1 MSIEPINEV
10 RLTGAFER
18 GIELSQVSRGD
29 NEFELAAGSL
39 TFNVMRG
46 GKEIRNWIDVECI
59 GEHAQDLADVPKNI
73 AVTITGEIRR
83 AAWKDPVTDEWK
95 HRHFIYYRSHVSH
108 AVVEAPVADD
118 LPF

>member
-1 MSIEPINEV
+1 MSIDPINEV

-18 GIELSQVSRGD
+18 GIELSRVSRGD
-29 NEFELAAGSL
+29 NEFDLAAGSL
-39 TFNVMRG
+39 TFNVTRG

-59 GEHAQDLADVPKNI
+59 GEQSKELAEVPMNV
-73 AVTITGEIRR
+73 AVTVTGEIRR

-95 HRHFIYYRSHVSH
+95 HRHFIYYRSHVTH
-108 AVVEAPVADD
+108 AVGETPVDD